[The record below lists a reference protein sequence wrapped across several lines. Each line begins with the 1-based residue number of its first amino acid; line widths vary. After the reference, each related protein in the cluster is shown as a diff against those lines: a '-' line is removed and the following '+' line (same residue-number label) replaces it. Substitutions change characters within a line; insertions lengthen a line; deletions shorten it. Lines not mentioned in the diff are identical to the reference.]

1 MAFTKDEGTFITLD
15 EGSRMTAE
23 FRKTISPGDTIAHA
37 VGANLVTAILS
48 QENCNGIR
56 MYYGLDENGNKQLVL
71 VGVDANGDDITN
83 GFIVDHMLPC
93 PVTCSQKNSLNS

>member
-1 MAFTKDEGTFITLD
+1 MAFTKYEGSFITLD

-23 FRKTISPGDTIAHA
+23 FRKTISHGDTIAHA

>member
-23 FRKTISPGDTIAHA
+23 FRKTISPGETIAHA

-56 MYYGLDENGNKQLVL
+56 MYYGLDENDNKQLVL
-71 VGVDANGDDITN
+71 VGVDANGDDITD
-83 GFIVDHMLPC
+83 GYIVDRIIPC
-93 PVTCSQKNSLNS
+93 PNICSQKNRLNS